1 MQSRRAITAWQGRQ
15 RFCKETSPLSGERIR
30 KRFLNL
36 TRSTKRAPAV
46 TSIPEFV
53 FFLGGSEIFF
63 LASRQINKFPIGQ
76 EVNSLPILRCHFNL
90 EFVVTLNCHAGCVSW
105 YFGAGP
111 FIQIIIDSW
120 SNFNAFVCMFSLVW
134 LWSLILLSVQHRS
147 EWVSFL

>member
-1 MQSRRAITAWQGRQ
+1 MTGQTE
-15 RFCKETSPLSGERIR
+15 FCKETSPLSGERIR

-53 FFLGGSEIFF
+53 FFSGGSEIFF

-90 EFVVTLNCHAGCVSW
+90 EFVVTLNCHAGCVS
-105 YFGAGP
+105 
-111 FIQIIIDSW
+111 
-120 SNFNAFVCMFSLVW
+120 
-134 LWSLILLSVQHRS
+134 
-147 EWVSFL
+147 